1 VRAAEKTPLAG
12 VPDQAIYEALRA
24 AQAGSWNDKCAVL
37 EEALV
42 RNGWTP
48 PVGHPLRRGP

>member
-1 VRAAEKTPLAG
+1 MRAAEKTPLAG